1 MLKLVYLTY
10 KNDIQLVIDVYVDS
24 VISAN
29 WINSVDWKQWMYC
42 RSRKSFYYVWSRR
55 VKPYILQMKNSCNLI
70 HSTSFK
76 D

>member
-29 WINSVDWKQWMYC
+29 WINSVDSKQWMYC
-42 RSRKSFYYVWSRR
+42 RSLKPFYYVWNRR
-55 VKPYILQMKNSCNLI
+55 VKPYILPMKNSCNLI
-70 HSTSFK
+70 NSTSFK

>member
-29 WINSVDWKQWMYC
+29 WINSVDSKQWMYC
-42 RSRKSFYYVWSRR
+42 KSKTVLLCL
-55 VKPYILQMKNSCNLI
+55 K
-70 HSTSFK
+70 
-76 D
+76 